1 MNLLLLLAVAGG
13 AAAFSLSSVAP
24 KEITVKLG
32 EPWSAM
38 CKTSSWYEVSNTGLQ
53 IQIYLVPCR
62 PP

>member
-38 CKTSSWYEVSNTGLQ
+38 CKTSSWYEVSNTVLQ
-53 IQIYLVPCR
+53 I
-62 PP
+62 